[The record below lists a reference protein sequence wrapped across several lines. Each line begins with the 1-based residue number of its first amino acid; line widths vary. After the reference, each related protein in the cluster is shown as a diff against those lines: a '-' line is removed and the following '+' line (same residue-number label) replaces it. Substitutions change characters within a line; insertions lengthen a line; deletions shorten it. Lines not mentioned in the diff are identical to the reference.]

1 MMSCKFKI
9 PSVSRASLWE
19 ILFGLPTD
27 SPFLADV
34 FKEDPKFLQN
44 EEKYAEIKEE
54 ILGGDSD
61 EESGSEEG
69 SDEEDDEDGEYSI
82 G

>member
-1 MMSCKFKI
+1 M
-9 PSVSRASLWE
+9 
-19 ILFGLPTD
+19 
-27 SPFLADV
+27 
-34 FKEDPKFLQN
+34 QN

-69 SDEEDDEDGEYSI
+69 SDEEDDEDGQYPFFHVTDYNILISI
-82 G
+82 AASSCA